1 MALTKSFENRIV
13 ELGQDDLSKI
23 FSGLPDTEVNR
34 LKEMRRKGK
43 NRVREIDMKQKT
55 INIFWKMQQAARKSR
70 HNRIQKLE
78 SLRRQRDFLRNYL
91 NTVKSMPR
99 QLVADEF
106 CRITRTL
113 ACRSARS

>member
-43 NRVREIDMKQKT
+43 NRVREIDMKQK
-55 INIFWKMQQAARKSR
+55 N
-70 HNRIQKLE
+70 N
-78 SLRRQRDFLRNYL
+78 
-91 NTVKSMPR
+91 
-99 QLVADEF
+99 
-106 CRITRTL
+106 
-113 ACRSARS
+113 